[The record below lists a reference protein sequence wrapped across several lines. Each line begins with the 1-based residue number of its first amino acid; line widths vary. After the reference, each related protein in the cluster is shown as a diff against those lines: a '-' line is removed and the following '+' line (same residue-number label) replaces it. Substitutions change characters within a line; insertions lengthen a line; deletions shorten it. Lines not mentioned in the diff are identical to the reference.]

1 MYFTGQ
7 KNIQRGLKELDYDGL
22 KIQKLNIRMNRVQRV
37 DMENGIICLIMFT
50 VGVLT
55 IEMSKIAH
63 FLCFLLITAFFAD
76 SVVSLIFHPQRD
88 RYNSKAHLS

>member
-63 FLCFLLITAFFAD
+63 F
-76 SVVSLIFHPQRD
+76 
-88 RYNSKAHLS
+88 